1 VQHLEKMP
9 CALGDKP
16 CALAPATR
24 ASVVHPHRGT
34 CSSASSRI
42 ALPGSATASAT
53 VARLEPNTRGTHRPA
68 VADLRSAVSSGSCS
82 ARPGPASPLAVVR
95 LRQPAPAAARGAAQ
109 AALCRRAGDAQLHE
123 RGSSRRARLAAGSRT
138 ARLKLT
144 IETASS
150 LLIFA
155 SARAAAALAAI
166 SHERPTNSYIQG

>member
-1 VQHLEKMP
+1 VRAGRQALRFGARDQGLGRPSTPGHVQQRFIKN
-9 CALGDKP
+9 C
-16 CALAPATR
+16 PAR
-24 ASVVHPHRGT
+24 ERNGV
-34 CSSASSRI
+34 SA
-42 ALPGSATASAT
+42 GG
-53 VARLEPNTRGTHRPA
+53 RLEPNTRGTHRPA

-138 ARLKLT
+138 ARLKLA

-166 SHERPTNSYIQG
+166 IHERPTNSYIQG